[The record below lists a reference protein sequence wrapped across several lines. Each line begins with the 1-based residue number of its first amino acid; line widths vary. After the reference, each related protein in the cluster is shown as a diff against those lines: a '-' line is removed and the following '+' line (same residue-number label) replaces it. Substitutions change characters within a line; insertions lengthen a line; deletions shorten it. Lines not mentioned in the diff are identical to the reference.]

1 MEVAGLVLGGIP
13 LLLYAF
19 DNYKRCLEP
28 GKNYWRYR
36 STLSTIRSHMFVQ
49 QEQLDVTLRNL
60 GLVKPTRVELE
71 QHLNQLYSKSKC
83 TEFIA
88 IIDDMEATVCKTMD
102 KLDIDI
108 KGKPRWT
115 SDSEERIYWEWRRI
129 RRSFSRKERHQLVAD
144 LQYWNNALKTIFEK
158 AEIPSAESTPLVE
171 EIQARFNQRK
181 CDTTRQEYQR
191 MHEILS
197 ARWACSCEEHKGN
210 IQLDWHASNIASAD
224 KLSFTM
230 PSNGCTKWHRI
241 SMNFQTTNNSNAT
254 QFTNGSA
261 DPSTSQTPSP
271 SRLSKLRDLFS
282 TGENSHSSTN
292 SLNIPTTFSNPPQT
306 IPNKKQEIHCLCDYL
321 KRATQHDSGY
331 IPDPDTMDTRL
342 LVDLIPSTSRYVETA
357 SLPSF
362 LGLSKSNQKPPSQTP
377 LSRKQR
383 FSIAAAVVWAILY
396 LYGSPWM
403 GKDWGGKNEI
413 QLFIEGSG
421 TARQLAEYP
430 TLVYIFR
437 SALQQQPRSC
447 EASSS
452 EAERFQSNQIRNKE
466 LFALGILLI
475 ELCLDTTFEQIRQE
489 SQENGGPS
497 APLGIKSSAVD
508 DFEIANR
515 QTDRIYLEAGG
526 SYGYAVQRCLRCEF
540 PGRDVTKT
548 FDFSQFR
555 QNFFNEVVSPVHA
568 TYMML
573 PASMAAI

>member
-36 STLSTIRSHMFVQ
+36 STLSTIRSYMFVQ
-49 QEQLDVTLRNL
+49 QEQLDVTLRNI

-83 TEFIA
+83 AEFIA
-88 IIDDMEATVCKTMD
+88 IIDNMEATVCKTMD
-102 KLDIDI
+102 KLDIDM

-129 RRSFSRKERHQLVAD
+129 RRSFGRKERDQLVTD
-144 LQYWNNALKTIFEK
+144 LQYYWNNALKTIFEK

-171 EIQARFNQRK
+171 EIQARFNQKK
-181 CDTTRQEYQR
+181 CDSTRQEYQR

-197 ARWACSCEEHKGN
+197 ARWACSCEEHKSN
-210 IQLDWHASNIASAD
+210 IRLDWHASNIASAD

-230 PSNGCTKWHRI
+230 PSNGY
-241 SMNFQTTNNSNAT
+241 
-254 QFTNGSA
+254 
-261 DPSTSQTPSP
+261 
-271 SRLSKLRDLFS
+271 LFS
-282 TGENSHSSTN
+282 PGENNRSSTN
-292 SLNIPTTFSNPPQT
+292 SLTIPTTFSNPPQT

-321 KRATQHDSGY
+321 KGATQHDSGY
-331 IPDPDTMDTRL
+331 IPDPDTMDNRL
-342 LVDLIPSTSRYVETA
+342 LVNLIPSTSQYMETA

-362 LGLSKSNQKPPSQTP
+362 LGLSKSNQKPPSRTP

-383 FSIAAAVVWAILY
+383 FSIAAAAVWAILY

-403 GKDWGGKNEI
+403 GKDWSGKNEI

-421 TARQLAEYP
+421 AARQLAEYP
-430 TLVYIFR
+430 TLVYIFI

-447 EASSS
+447 EASTS

-475 ELCLDTTFEQIRQE
+475 ELCLDTTFERIRRE

-497 APLGIKSSAVD
+497 APLGINTSAVD

-515 QTDRIYLEAGG
+515 QTDRIYLEAGD

-540 PGRDVTKT
+540 PGRDITKT

-555 QNFFNEVVSPVHA
+555 QNFFNGVVAPVHA

-573 PASMAAI
+573 PASMAAM